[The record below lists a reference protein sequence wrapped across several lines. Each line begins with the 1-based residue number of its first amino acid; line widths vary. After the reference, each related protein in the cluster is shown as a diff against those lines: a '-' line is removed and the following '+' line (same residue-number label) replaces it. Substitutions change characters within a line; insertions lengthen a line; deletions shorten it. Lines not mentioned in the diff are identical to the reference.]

1 MFLIIV
7 YNHLKFN
14 RELLLRNTIH
24 PTAIV
29 SDQARLGESN
39 IVGPHVVIEDEVQ
52 IGNGN
57 SFLTG
62 AVVKNGVRIG
72 NDNRVHEYAVI
83 GGLPQDL
90 GFDPVTL
97 SYVSI
102 GNANTLRE
110 YVTIHRASKAEA
122 VTRLGNKNYLMTEVH
137 LAHDCQLG
145 NHVII
150 APSTGLGG
158 HVHVADRAFIS
169 GGVMVHQFV
178 HIGTLAMIGGNAKIT
193 QDVLPYMITDGVPGT
208 VRGLNLIGLRR
219 AGFTR
224 ADMQILKKGYHLIH
238 RSAQPQEAIL
248 EALRGI
254 DSPYA
259 LHLAEFIAGSTRGFH
274 REK

>member
-1 MFLIIV
+1 MS
-7 YNHLKFN
+7 
-14 RELLLRNTIH
+14 NTIH

-29 SDQARLGESN
+29 SDQAQLGDSN
-39 IVGPHVVIEDEVQ
+39 IVGPYVVIEDDVQ

-57 SFLTG
+57 SLLTG
-62 AVVKNGVRIG
+62 ALLKNGVRMG
-72 NDNRVHEYAVI
+72 NDNTVHEYAVI

-90 GFDPVTL
+90 GFDPTTL
-97 SYVSI
+97 SYVTI
-102 GNANTLRE
+102 GNSNTLRE
-110 YVTIHRASKAEA
+110 YVTVHRASKAQA
-122 VTRLGNKNYLMTEVH
+122 VTRLGDRNYLMTHVH

-145 NHVII
+145 NQVII

-208 VRGLNLIGLRR
+208 VRGLNLVGLRR
-219 AGFTR
+219 AGVTR
-224 ADMQILKKGYHLIH
+224 SDIQILKKAYQLIH
-238 RSAQPQEAIL
+238 RSAQPQQAIL
-248 EALRGI
+248 DDLREI

-259 LHLAEFIAGSTRGFH
+259 LNLAEFIANSSRSFH

>member
-1 MFLIIV
+1 MS
-7 YNHLKFN
+7 
-14 RELLLRNTIH
+14 NTIH

-29 SDQARLGESN
+29 SDQAQLGDNN
-39 IVGPHVVIEDEVQ
+39 IVGPHVVIEDDVQ
-52 IGNGN
+52 VGNGN
-57 SFLTG
+57 SLLTG
-62 AVVKNGVRIG
+62 AVLKTGVRMG
-72 NDNRVHEYAVI
+72 NENTVHEYAVI

-90 GFDPVTL
+90 GFDPTTL
-97 SYVSI
+97 SYVTI
-102 GNANTLRE
+102 GNGNTLRE
-110 YVTIHRASKAEA
+110 YVTVHRASKSQA
-122 VTRLGNKNYLMTEVH
+122 VTRLGDRNYLMTQVH

-150 APSTGLGG
+150 APGSGLGG

-208 VRGLNLIGLRR
+208 VRGLNLVGLRR
-219 AGFTR
+219 AGVTR
-224 ADMQILKKGYHLIH
+224 SDIQVLKKAYQLIH
-238 RSAQPQEAIL
+238 RSAQPQQAIL
-248 EALRGI
+248 DDLQGI

-259 LHLAEFIAGSTRGFH
+259 LHLAEFIAGSSRSFH

>member
-1 MFLIIV
+1 LS
-7 YNHLKFN
+7 
-14 RELLLRNTIH
+14 NTIH

-29 SDQARLGESN
+29 SDQAQLGDSN
-39 IVGPHVVIEDEVQ
+39 IVGPYVVIEDDVQ

-57 SFLTG
+57 SLLTG
-62 AVVKNGVRIG
+62 ALLKNGVRMG
-72 NDNRVHEYAVI
+72 NDNTVHEYAVI

-90 GFDPVTL
+90 GFDPTTL
-97 SYVSI
+97 SYVTI
-102 GNANTLRE
+102 GNSNTLRE
-110 YVTIHRASKAEA
+110 YVTVHRASKAQA
-122 VTRLGNKNYLMTEVH
+122 VTRLGDRNYLMTHVH

-145 NHVII
+145 NQVII

-208 VRGLNLIGLRR
+208 VRGLNLVGLRR
-219 AGFTR
+219 AGVTR
-224 ADMQILKKGYHLIH
+224 SDIQILKKAYQLIH
-238 RSAQPQEAIL
+238 RSAQPQQAIL
-248 EALRGI
+248 DDLREI

-259 LHLAEFIAGSTRGFH
+259 LNLAEFIANSSRSFH

>member
-1 MFLIIV
+1 MS
-7 YNHLKFN
+7 
-14 RELLLRNTIH
+14 NTIH

-29 SDQARLGESN
+29 SDQAQLGDSN
-39 IVGPHVVIEDEVQ
+39 IVGPYVVIEDDVQ

-57 SFLTG
+57 SLLTG
-62 AVVKNGVRIG
+62 ALLKNGVRMG
-72 NDNRVHEYAVI
+72 NENTVHEYAVI

-90 GFDPVTL
+90 GFDPTTL
-97 SYVSI
+97 SYVTI
-102 GNANTLRE
+102 GNSNTLRE
-110 YVTIHRASKAEA
+110 YVTVHRASKPRA
-122 VTRLGNKNYLMTEVH
+122 VTRLGDRNYLMTHVH

-145 NHVII
+145 NQVII

-208 VRGLNLIGLRR
+208 VRGLNLVGLRR
-219 AGFTR
+219 AGVTR
-224 ADMQILKKGYHLIH
+224 SDIQILKKAYQLIH
-238 RSAQPQEAIL
+238 RSAQPQQAIL
-248 EALRGI
+248 DDLREI

-259 LHLAEFIAGSTRGFH
+259 LNLAEFIANSSRSFH